1 MNVVRDLTGIVLAG
15 GNSRRMGTN
24 KAFVKVDGVPMIRRV
39 LRVLTSRCA
48 EVFIV
53 TKDPLIY
60 AHLGVPV
67 VADEAD
73 TQTPLAGVATG
84 LRAAQTPW
92 VFVAACD
99 LPFLSPEVVRLM
111 AGFAEGHDAAVP
123 HVDGRWHPLHAV
135 YATSAARAL
144 DGLLTSGVKRMITA
158 LEALRVRRVTAD
170 ELRRADPALRTLENI
185 NTPRERGRASS
196 SSTGIALV

>member
-1 MNVVRDLTGIVLAG
+1 
-15 GNSRRMGTN
+15 MGTN
-24 KAFVKVDGVPMIRRV
+24 KAFVEVDGVPMIRRV
-39 LRVLTSRCA
+39 LRALTSRCV

-53 TKDPLIY
+53 TKDPLTY

-67 VADEAD
+67 VADGGE
-73 TQTPLAGVATG
+73 TQTPLAGVTTG
-84 LRAAQTPW
+84 LRAAQTSLA
-92 VFVAACD
+92 FVAACD

-111 AGFAEGHDAAVP
+111 AGFAEGYDAAVP

-135 YATSAARAL
+135 YATSAAQAL
-144 DGLLTSGVKRMITA
+144 DGLLASGVKRMITA
-158 LEALRVRRVTAD
+158 LEALRIRRVTAD

-185 NTPRERGRASS
+185 NTPREHGRASS